1 MEDAF
6 YRPTGDPSRFEST
19 PHTQGPWGA
28 GLQHAGPPSALLAR
42 AIEALPSTLAGEAHL
57 ARLTVEI
64 FGAVPVDELT
74 VTAAVLRPGR
84 SVELVEATAEAG
96 GRTVLSARGWR
107 IRRTELELPRP
118 ARPRLEPAP
127 MRPSVA
133 SVFTD
138 PAWRV
143 GYLGAV
149 EWRFISG
156 HFEKPGPALVWA
168 RPRVPLVAGEAMSP
182 VQRLVA
188 LADSG
193 NGLSRVLDMAAW
205 WFINT
210 ELSLHLHRPPAGDW
224 MCVRARTTLSE
235 GGTGLATTLLYD
247 DGGAVGQG
255 AQALLV
261 GPRA

>member
-6 YRPTGDPSRFEST
+6 YRPTGDPTRFEST
-19 PHTQGPWGA
+19 RHTQGPWGA

-42 AIEALPSTLAGEAHL
+42 AIEALPSTLAGEPHL

-64 FGAVPVDELT
+64 LGAVPVDELT
-74 VTAAVLRPGR
+74 VTATVLRPGR
-84 SVELVEATAEAG
+84 SVELVEAAASAG

-118 ARPRLEPAP
+118 ARPRIEPAP

-133 SVFTD
+133 TAFTD
-138 PAWRV
+138 PAWRG

-168 RPRVPLVAGEAMSP
+168 RPRVPLVAGEPMSP
-182 VQRLVA
+182 LQRLVA

-210 ELSLHLHRPPAGDW
+210 ELSLHLLRPPAGEW

-235 GGTGLATTLLYD
+235 GGAGLATTLLYD

-261 GPRA
+261 GPRT

>member
-19 PHTQGPWGA
+19 ARTQGPWGA

-42 AIEALPSTLAGEAHL
+42 AIEGLPSTVTGEPHL

-64 FGAVPVDELT
+64 LGAVPVEELT
-74 VTAAVLRPGR
+74 VTAAVVRPGR
-84 SVELVEATAEAG
+84 SVELVEASAAAG
-96 GRTVLSARGWR
+96 GRTVLTARGWR
-107 IRRTELELPRP
+107 IRRTPLDLPRP
-118 ARPRLEPAP
+118 AQPRAEPAP
-127 MRPSVA
+127 MRPAAA
-133 SVFTD
+133 SIFGD
-138 PAWRV
+138 PAWQT

-168 RPRVPLVAGEAMSP
+168 RPRVPLVAGEVMSP
-182 VQRLVA
+182 MQRLVA
-188 LADSG
+188 IADSG
-193 NGLSRVLDMAAW
+193 NGLSRVLDMATW

-210 ELSLHLHRPPAGDW
+210 DLTLHLHRPPLGEW
-224 MCVRARTTLSE
+224 ICVRARTTLSE

-247 DGGAVGQG
+247 DGGALGQG

-261 GPRA
+261 GPRP

>member
-1 MEDAF
+1 MDDSF

-19 PHTQGPWGA
+19 QHTQGPWGP
-28 GLQHAGPPSALLAR
+28 GLQHAGPPSALLVR
-42 AIEALPSTLAGEAHL
+42 AIEALPSTVSGEAHL
-57 ARLTVEI
+57 ARLTVDI
-64 FGAVPVDELT
+64 LGAVPVEELT
-74 VTAAVLRPGR
+74 VTATVLRPGR
-84 SVELVEATAEAG
+84 SVELVEASASAG
-96 GRTVLSARGWR
+96 GRAVMVARGWR
-107 IRRTELELPRP
+107 IRRTELDLPRP
-118 ARPRLEPAP
+118 ARPHHDPAP

-133 SVFTD
+133 TAFAD
-138 PAWRV
+138 PAWRI

-168 RPRVPLVAGEAMSP
+168 RPRIPLVAGEKMSP
-182 VQRLVA
+182 AQRLVA

-193 NGLSRVLDMAAW
+193 NGLSRVLDMATW

-210 ELSLHLHRPPAGDW
+210 ELTVHLHRPPVGDW
-224 MCVRARTTLSE
+224 ICVRARTTLSE

-247 DGGAVGQG
+247 DHGPVGQG

-261 GPRA
+261 GPRP